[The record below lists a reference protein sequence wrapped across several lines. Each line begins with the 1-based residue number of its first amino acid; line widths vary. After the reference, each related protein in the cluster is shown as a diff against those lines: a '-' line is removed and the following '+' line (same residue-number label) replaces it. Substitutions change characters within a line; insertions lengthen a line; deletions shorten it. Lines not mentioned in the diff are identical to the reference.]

1 MSDKDTGGPAFPL
14 QPASTPEMHYLGMT
28 KREWYVGQAL
38 AGIMANEGICN
49 RQNSKD
55 IGRMAVLVADAVMG
69 ALK

>member
-1 MSDKDTGGPAFPL
+1 
-14 QPASTPEMHYLGMT
+14 MHYLGMT